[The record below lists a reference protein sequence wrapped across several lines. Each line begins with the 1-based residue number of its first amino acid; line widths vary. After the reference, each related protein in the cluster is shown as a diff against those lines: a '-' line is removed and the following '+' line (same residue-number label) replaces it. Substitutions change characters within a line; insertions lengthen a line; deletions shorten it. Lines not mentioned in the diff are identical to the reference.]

1 MLTKTPPRF
10 LLNNLN
16 LVTPKIAVYMLKI
29 SVEDFIK
36 YSTVGVSREEL
47 KIFENNLTENEIRNA
62 TIFNPNLMKLFLNEN
77 EIYNSKSLLKREYKK
92 SLKKHNEYISDLN
105 KIVESSLKPNP
116 KLNNSIEVN
125 GNNSSKDY
133 SIMFDRLYE
142 ESSYTLEIE
151 DDFDASKLACHIE
164 ELYLEKNKEYL
175 NCHWRYGDKPLS
187 FISNKDISK
196 EDIYILST
204 SSERFNIK
212 KL

>member
-47 KIFENNLTENEIRNA
+47 KRFENNLTENEIRNA
-62 TIFNPNLMKLFLNEN
+62 AIFNPNLMKLFLNEN

-105 KIVESSLKPNP
+105 KIDESSLKPNP

-125 GNNSSKDY
+125 ENNSSKNY

-175 NCHWRYGDKPLS
+175 NCHWRYDDKPLS

-204 SSERFNIK
+204 
-212 KL
+212 